1 MKRKNINLLLIWF
14 SVFLIIQM
22 TFGFIALGTQFD
34 LNNKLNI
41 KDDVEVVPLIGTPEA
56 ITDQI
61 LIFFVDGMRYDVMM
75 TANTPN
81 FDELRA
87 NGTTFSNYRSVQP
100 SYSNVNYA
108 AFSTG
113 STTNITNVFANAN
126 DQIDIPTLY
135 SELDPLGLSMG
146 LVTSSGTW
154 SNFLGPYADVIHKV
168 DFEYHQPGGDGLMR
182 DAALTTI
189 ASNFSQIQFIDFSDV
204 DAIGHESG
212 ATSDEYTETIELVDG
227 YIGEIIDLYA
237 SLGQLE
243 NTTVVLFS
251 DHGHN
256 DVGGHGSRNEQE
268 THATLV
274 LSGKGIKN
282 QGVIESKRTGMNSV
296 TPTLL
301 AMAGVPLAPTMNGPI
316 IYDHINTTDQ
326 TNAIYAIQQA
336 EIMNQQLN
344 VSLNKIKLISSKS
357 RGIYQNL
364 INEIDTNITNSKTEY
379 SLAQINES
387 FTSSQD
393 ADKIARFV
401 LRNLFYQLD
410 ASELLFRS
418 LMTIGIYTLCMFT
431 VFYLNQRKIIKI
443 KTDEVFEKPNLLA
456 ILIGGLGSI
465 AIAVITM
472 VSFRSGFGATHF
484 NSVGDTLP
492 PILTAFIL
500 SSVAV
505 FFLPWLIVY
514 LTQRKNYPERAS
526 FKDWRKSFIQS
537 SIGSVFVVSLP
548 IVGYMMYYII
558 TYGPWAEWKIPL
570 LADVYAYMI
579 IGIMGSLLY
588 IPALILIGLLWNQ
601 KRKELLQQ
609 PVETAENTEK

>member
-56 ITDQI
+56 ITDQM

-135 SELDPLGLSMG
+135 S
-146 LVTSSGTW
+146 
-154 SNFLGPYADVIHKV
+154 
-168 DFEYHQPGGDGLMR
+168 
-182 DAALTTI
+182 AALTTI

-443 KTDEVFEKPNLLA
+443 KTDGVFEKPNLLA
-456 ILIGGLGSI
+456 
-465 AIAVITM
+465 
-472 VSFRSGFGATHF
+472 
-484 NSVGDTLP
+484 
-492 PILTAFIL
+492 
-500 SSVAV
+500 
-505 FFLPWLIVY
+505 
-514 LTQRKNYPERAS
+514 
-526 FKDWRKSFIQS
+526 
-537 SIGSVFVVSLP
+537 
-548 IVGYMMYYII
+548 
-558 TYGPWAEWKIPL
+558 
-570 LADVYAYMI
+570 
-579 IGIMGSLLY
+579 
-588 IPALILIGLLWNQ
+588 
-601 KRKELLQQ
+601 
-609 PVETAENTEK
+609 

>member
-56 ITDQI
+56 ITDQM

-189 ASNFSQIQFIDFSDV
+189 ASNFSKIQFIDFSDV

-301 AMAGVPLAPTMNGPI
+301 AMAGVPLAPTMNGFST
-316 IYDHINTTDQ
+316 YNEWAD
-326 TNAIYAIQQA
+326 
-336 EIMNQQLN
+336 
-344 VSLNKIKLISSKS
+344 
-357 RGIYQNL
+357 NL
-364 INEIDTNITNSKTEY
+364 
-379 SLAQINES
+379 
-387 FTSSQD
+387 
-393 ADKIARFV
+393 
-401 LRNLFYQLD
+401 
-410 ASELLFRS
+410 
-418 LMTIGIYTLCMFT
+418 
-431 VFYLNQRKIIKI
+431 
-443 KTDEVFEKPNLLA
+443 
-456 ILIGGLGSI
+456 
-465 AIAVITM
+465 
-472 VSFRSGFGATHF
+472 
-484 NSVGDTLP
+484 
-492 PILTAFIL
+492 
-500 SSVAV
+500 
-505 FFLPWLIVY
+505 
-514 LTQRKNYPERAS
+514 
-526 FKDWRKSFIQS
+526 
-537 SIGSVFVVSLP
+537 
-548 IVGYMMYYII
+548 
-558 TYGPWAEWKIPL
+558 
-570 LADVYAYMI
+570 
-579 IGIMGSLLY
+579 
-588 IPALILIGLLWNQ
+588 
-601 KRKELLQQ
+601 
-609 PVETAENTEK
+609 

>member
-1 MKRKNINLLLIWF
+1 MKRKNVNLLLIWF

-22 TFGFIALGTQFD
+22 TFGFLALGTQFN

-41 KDDVEVVPLIGTPEA
+41 KDDVKEISLIDSPEA

-61 LIFFVDGMRYDVMM
+61 LIIFVDGMRYDVMVDV
-75 TANTPN
+75 NTPN
-81 FDELRA
+81 IDELRA
-87 NGTTFSNYRSVQP
+87 NGTTFSNYRSVLP

-146 LVTSSGTW
+146 LVTSSSTW
-154 SNFLGPYADVIHKV
+154 MNFLGPYADIIHKV

-182 DAALTTI
+182 DAALATI
-189 ASNFSQIQFIDFSDV
+189 ASNFSQIQFVDFSDV
-204 DAIGHESG
+204 DSIGHEFG
-212 ATSDEYTETIELVDG
+212 ATSDEYRDTIELVDG

-237 SLGQLE
+237 TLGQLE

-256 DVGGHGSRNEQE
+256 DAGGHGSRNEQE
-268 THATLV
+268 THASLV
-274 LSGKGIKN
+274 ISGKGIKN
-282 QGVIESKRTGMNSV
+282 QGIIESKRTVMNSV

-301 AMAGVPLAPTMNGPI
+301 SMAGVPLASTMNGPI
-316 IYDHINTTDQ
+316 IFDHINTTYQ
-326 TNAIYAIQQA
+326 TNTIYAIQQA

-344 VSLNKIKLISSKS
+344 ISLNKIKLISSKS
-357 RGIYQNL
+357 RAVFQNF
-364 INEIDTNITNSKTEY
+364 ISEIDANITNSKTEY
-379 SLAQINES
+379 GLAQINES
-387 FTSSQD
+387 FTSSQQS
-393 ADKIARFV
+393 DKMARFV
-401 LRNLFYQLD
+401 LSNLFFQLN
-410 ASELLFRS
+410 ASEILFRS
-418 LMTIGIYTLCMFT
+418 LMIIGIFT
-431 VFYLNQRKIIKI
+431 ICLFLIFFLNQRGIIALEA
-443 KTDEVFEKPNLLA
+443 DGVFKKSNLLS

-465 AIAVITM
+465 AIAIIVM

-484 NSVGDTLP
+484 NSVGQTVP
-492 PILTAFIL
+492 PIITAFVL
-500 SSVAV
+500 SGLAV

-514 LTQRKNYPERAS
+514 FTQRKNHPEWET

-537 SIGSVFVVSLP
+537 SIGSVFVASSP
-548 IVGYMMYYII
+548 IVGYIIYYII
-558 TYGPWAEWKIPL
+558 RYGPWPEWKIPL

-601 KRKELLQQ
+601 NRKELMLK
-609 PVETAENTEK
+609 ETEEIASNE